1 MNITKINVDGSLYDV
16 ASDVEVS
23 VDYNS
28 LINTPQINGK
38 NLMGDQTSQELDLAS
53 QAAVIAAQTSADN
66 ASGVAQQAISDASA
80 AQTTANTAATNASSA
95 LSTANNA
102 IANAAT
108 AQSRADSAYTMASG
122 KITTFYQTS
131 QPTATTTGD
140 LWIDTDD
147 GNKLYRWNGSSWV
160 DVQDDTIQAAYTL
173 AGDAKSIADG
183 KIVTFAQTS
192 MPTATDLGDL
202 WVDTDDSN
210 KLYRWNGSNWVSVRD
225 GTIATA
231 QTTANTA
238 ITNAATAQ
246 SRADAAYTL
255 ANGKNKV
262 IYSNSQPSTDGRIEG
277 DIWFNPSNGYKM
289 SRFTNGAWSE
299 ALFSSAAF
307 SEITAGKISAGT
319 IQSAVEATNLTMS
332 GGKINITT
340 DQADYDAINLNYG
353 AFSLSLMPELFMMK
367 QGTNS
372 FINISPLV
380 QDGWLS
386 INSSNNGLTLGSNHL
401 TITNSGAIYLYDDG
415 VEKIPAICYNGHAI
429 WIGALQASSAH
440 HSGGTYISSGHNG
453 TSGNS
458 TIYVSVPNAD
468 NDNSTNYGVWH
479 AGNFTPPS
487 MTTPTI
493 TKNTVSGVS
502 SSTISVKQWGK
513 VVSVD
518 ISITLT
524 AVVSTQST
532 LATGFP
538 APVDGVRTQEFLPS
552 PSSYSRPLRFIMNTS
567 GQLDIRY
574 GAAGTFYHHF
584 VYLAS

>member
-1 MNITKINVDGSLYDV
+1 MSIAKDLVDALKPKKSTQAYDTTAKIVRIEDNTAWVHIPGGIDETPVKMTINATEGQTVQVRVADGTAFLV
-16 ASDVEVS
+16 
-23 VDYNS
+23 
-28 LINTPQINGK
+28 G
-38 NLMGDQTSQELDLAS
+38 
-53 QAAVIAAQTSADN
+53 N
-66 ASGVAQQAISDASA
+66 ASAPPTDDRA
-80 AQTTANTAATNASSA
+80 ANFATSVANTAVYKAT
-95 LSTANNA
+95 
-102 IANAAT
+102 
-108 AQSRADSAYTMASG
+108 
-122 KITTFYQTS
+122 
-131 QPTATTTGD
+131 
-140 LWIDTDD
+140 
-147 GNKLYRWNGSSWV
+147 
-160 DVQDDTIQAAYTL
+160 
-173 AGDAKSIADG
+173 
-183 KIVTFAQTS
+183 
-192 MPTATDLGDL
+192 
-202 WVDTDDSN
+202 
-210 KLYRWNGSNWVSVRD
+210 
-225 GTIATA
+225 TA

-340 DQADYDAINLNYG
+340 DQADYDAITLNYG